1 MTLSKKR
8 QDLILVIYD
17 KVVIGLLVAAVSAV
31 LIYSYNLYSKA
42 FDAAQTQAGGYLA
55 TSSKLRDLVIDNST
69 QASQKI
75 QFAFS
80 HGEHDISQQDVD
92 SIDSLAIQIRGIATL
107 LGKKLNKTAA
117 IGEELANALVGDATN
132 FVLPDSITKKAVDGA
147 NAKIVGLQ
155 QQFIDDYDTEIG
167 SIATTEFQKF
177 FQTFEAQLPFYLQ
190 PFCLLVSVVVIFCLG
205 TGLAWAFLGAETPP
219 DVLG

>member
-8 QDLILVIYD
+8 QDLLLVIYD
-17 KVVIGLLVAAVSAV
+17 KVIIGLLVAAVSAV

-75 QFAFS
+75 QFAFT
-80 HGEHDISQQDVD
+80 HGDHFISQQDGD
-92 SIDSLAIQIRGIATL
+92 SIETLATQIRDVATL

-117 IGEELANALVGDATN
+117 TGEKLANALVGDATN
-132 FVLPDSITKKAVDGA
+132 FALPDSITTKAVD
-147 NAKIVGLQ
+147 NAIAEIVNLQ
-155 QQFIDDYDTEIG
+155 QQFIDNYDVEIG
-167 SIATTEFQKF
+167 PVATTEFKKF
-177 FQTFEAQLPFYLQ
+177 FQAFETQLPFYLQ
-190 PFCLLVSVVVIFCLG
+190 PFYLLISVIVIFGFG
-205 TGLAWAFLGAETPP
+205 TGLAWIVLGPEIPP
-219 DVLG
+219 DGLD